1 MAKTPFKNSIENV
14 YNRMIIYS
22 LITSIL
28 SIIVGLV
35 LIFLPTVSNKVVGI
49 IVGVIILIFGIN
61 AVYKY
66 FHRDGAKIY
75 SLNIVFGVLYSILGV
90 VIILYPYSVMEFITV
105 CLGLFIIINGATKVN
120 YGLWLKRGNEDSWLV
135 TLVTGIFLVVLGIM
149 VVFNPFSA
157 FTLTQLSGAFL
168 IIVGILNVS
177 DTILF
182 KKRAKEIMEIFW
194 WYLLPSAVFF
204 LDKIKDFGYTYICKK
219 VIINVNKR
227 SSC

>member
-1 MAKTPFKNSIENV
+1 MANPFKNSIENV

-22 LITSIL
+22 LITAIL

-35 LIFLPTVSNKVVGI
+35 LIFLPAVSNKVVGI
-49 IVGVIILIFGIN
+49 IIGVIILAYGIT

-75 SLNIVFGVLYSILGV
+75 TLNIVFGVLYSILGV
-90 VIILYPYSVMEFITV
+90 IIILYPYSVMSFVTV
-105 CLGLFIIINGATKVN
+105 CLGLFVIINGATKIN
-120 YGLWLKRGNEDSWLV
+120 YGIWLKRGNEDSWLV

-149 VVFNPFSA
+149 LVFNPFSA
-157 FTLTQLSGAFL
+157 LTLTQISGAFL

-182 KKRAKEIMEIFW
+182 KKRSKEIMEIFW
-194 WYLLPSAVFF
+194 
-204 LDKIKDFGYTYICKK
+204 
-219 VIINVNKR
+219 
-227 SSC
+227 

>member
-120 YGLWLKRGNEDSWLV
+120 YGIWLKKGNEDSWLV

-157 FTLTQLSGAFL
+157 FTVTQISGAFL

-194 WYLLPSAVFF
+194 
-204 LDKIKDFGYTYICKK
+204 
-219 VIINVNKR
+219 
-227 SSC
+227 

>member
-1 MAKTPFKNSIENV
+1 MYMATPFKKSIENV

-35 LIFLPTVSNKVVGI
+35 LIFLPKVSNKVVGI

-90 VIILYPYSVMEFITV
+90 VIILYPYSVMEFVTV

-120 YGLWLKRGNEDSWLV
+120 YGLWLKRGSEDSWLV

-149 VVFNPFSA
+149 VVFNQFSA

-194 WYLLPSAVFF
+194 
-204 LDKIKDFGYTYICKK
+204 
-219 VIINVNKR
+219 
-227 SSC
+227 

>member
-14 YNRMIIYS
+14 YNMMIIYS

-90 VIILYPYSVMEFITV
+90 VIILYPYSVMEFVTV

-120 YGLWLKRGNEDSWLV
+120 YGLWLKRGSEDSWLV

-194 WYLLPSAVFF
+194 
-204 LDKIKDFGYTYICKK
+204 
-219 VIINVNKR
+219 
-227 SSC
+227 

>member
-66 FHRDGAKIY
+66 
-75 SLNIVFGVLYSILGV
+75 
-90 VIILYPYSVMEFITV
+90 
-105 CLGLFIIINGATKVN
+105 
-120 YGLWLKRGNEDSWLV
+120 
-135 TLVTGIFLVVLGIM
+135 
-149 VVFNPFSA
+149 
-157 FTLTQLSGAFL
+157 
-168 IIVGILNVS
+168 
-177 DTILF
+177 
-182 KKRAKEIMEIFW
+182 
-194 WYLLPSAVFF
+194 
-204 LDKIKDFGYTYICKK
+204 
-219 VIINVNKR
+219 
-227 SSC
+227 

>member
-1 MAKTPFKNSIENV
+1 MANPFKNSIENV

-22 LITSIL
+22 LLTAIL
-28 SIIVGLV
+28 AILVGLT
-35 LIFLPTVSNKVVGI
+35 LIFLPSVSNKIVGI
-49 IVGVIILIFGIN
+49 IMGVVILIFGIN

-90 VIILYPYSVMEFITV
+90 VIILYPFSVMEFVTV
-105 CLGLFIIINGATKVN
+105 CLGIFVIINGTTKIN
-120 YGLWLKRGNEDSWLV
+120 YGVWLKKGNEDSWLV
-135 TLVTGIFLVVLGIM
+135 TLVTGIFLVIIGIM
-149 VVFNPFSA
+149 LVFNPFASL
-157 FTLTQLSGAFL
+157 TLTQLCGAFL

-194 WYLLPSAVFF
+194 
-204 LDKIKDFGYTYICKK
+204 
-219 VIINVNKR
+219 
-227 SSC
+227 

>member
-1 MAKTPFKNSIENV
+1 MANPFKNSIENV

-22 LITSIL
+22 LLTSIL
-28 SIIVGLV
+28 AILVGLT
-35 LIFLPTVSNKVVGI
+35 LMFLPSVSNKIVGI
-49 IVGVIILIFGIN
+49 IMGVVILIFGIN

-90 VIILYPYSVMEFITV
+90 VIILYPFSVMEFVTL
-105 CLGLFIIINGATKVN
+105 CLGIFVIINGATKIN
-120 YGLWLKRGNEDSWLV
+120 YGVWLKKGNEDSWLV
-135 TLVTGIFLVVLGIM
+135 TLVTGIFLVIIGIM
-149 VVFNPFSA
+149 LVFNPFASL
-157 FTLTQLSGAFL
+157 TLTQLCGAFL

-194 WYLLPSAVFF
+194 
-204 LDKIKDFGYTYICKK
+204 
-219 VIINVNKR
+219 
-227 SSC
+227 

>member
-14 YNRMIIYS
+14 YNRMTIYS

-90 VIILYPYSVMEFITV
+90 VIILYPYSVMEFVTV

-157 FTLTQLSGAFL
+157 FTVTQISGAFL

-194 WYLLPSAVFF
+194 
-204 LDKIKDFGYTYICKK
+204 
-219 VIINVNKR
+219 
-227 SSC
+227 

>member
-14 YNRMIIYS
+14 YNRMTIYS

-90 VIILYPYSVMEFITV
+90 VIILYPYSVMEFVTV

-120 YGLWLKRGNEDSWLV
+120 YGLWLKRGSEDSWLV

-194 WYLLPSAVFF
+194 
-204 LDKIKDFGYTYICKK
+204 
-219 VIINVNKR
+219 
-227 SSC
+227 

>member
-90 VIILYPYSVMEFITV
+90 VIILYPYSVMEFVTV
-105 CLGLFIIINGATKVN
+105 CLGLFIIINGATTVN

-157 FTLTQLSGAFL
+157 FTVTQISGAFL

-194 WYLLPSAVFF
+194 
-204 LDKIKDFGYTYICKK
+204 
-219 VIINVNKR
+219 
-227 SSC
+227 

>member
-35 LIFLPTVSNKVVGI
+35 LIFLPTVSNKLVGI

-90 VIILYPYSVMEFITV
+90 VIILYPYSVMEFVTV

-157 FTLTQLSGAFL
+157 FTVTQISGAFL

-194 WYLLPSAVFF
+194 
-204 LDKIKDFGYTYICKK
+204 
-219 VIINVNKR
+219 
-227 SSC
+227 

>member
-49 IVGVIILIFGIN
+49 IVVVIILIFGIN

-90 VIILYPYSVMEFITV
+90 VIILYPYSVMEFVTV

-120 YGLWLKRGNEDSWLV
+120 YGLWLKRGSEDSWLV

-194 WYLLPSAVFF
+194 
-204 LDKIKDFGYTYICKK
+204 
-219 VIINVNKR
+219 
-227 SSC
+227 

>member
-1 MAKTPFKNSIENV
+1 MAKIPFKNSIENV

-90 VIILYPYSVMEFITV
+90 VIILYPFSVMEFVTV

-135 TLVTGIFLVVLGIM
+135 TFVTGIFLVVLGIM

-157 FTLTQLSGAFL
+157 FTVTQISGAFL

-194 WYLLPSAVFF
+194 
-204 LDKIKDFGYTYICKK
+204 
-219 VIINVNKR
+219 
-227 SSC
+227 

>member
-1 MAKTPFKNSIENV
+1 MANPFKNSIENV

-22 LITSIL
+22 LLTAIL
-28 SIIVGLV
+28 AILVGLT
-35 LIFLPTVSNKVVGI
+35 LIFLPSVSNKIVGI
-49 IVGVIILIFGIN
+49 IMGVVILIFGIN

-90 VIILYPYSVMEFITV
+90 VIILYPFSVMEFVTA
-105 CLGLFIIINGATKVN
+105 CLGIFVIINGATKIN
-120 YGLWLKRGNEDSWLV
+120 YGVWLKKGNEDSWLV
-135 TLVTGIFLVVLGIM
+135 TLVTGIFLVIIGIM
-149 VVFNPFSA
+149 LVFNPFASL
-157 FTLTQLSGAFL
+157 TLTQLCGAFL

-194 WYLLPSAVFF
+194 
-204 LDKIKDFGYTYICKK
+204 
-219 VIINVNKR
+219 
-227 SSC
+227 

>member
-1 MAKTPFKNSIENV
+1 MANPFKNSIENV

-22 LITSIL
+22 LLTAIL
-28 SIIVGLV
+28 AILVGLT
-35 LIFLPTVSNKVVGI
+35 LIFLPSVSNKIVGI
-49 IVGVIILIFGIN
+49 IMGVVILIFGIN

-90 VIILYPYSVMEFITV
+90 VIILYPFSVMEFVKV
-105 CLGLFIIINGATKVN
+105 CLGIFIIINGATKIN
-120 YGLWLKRGNEDSWLV
+120 YGVWLKKGNEDSWLV
-135 TLVTGIFLVVLGIM
+135 TLVTGIFLVIIGIM
-149 VVFNPFSA
+149 LVFNPFASL
-157 FTLTQLSGAFL
+157 TLTQLCGAFL

-194 WYLLPSAVFF
+194 
-204 LDKIKDFGYTYICKK
+204 
-219 VIINVNKR
+219 
-227 SSC
+227 

>member
-1 MAKTPFKNSIENV
+1 MANPFKNIIENV

-22 LITSIL
+22 LLTSIL
-28 SIIVGLV
+28 AILVGLT
-35 LIFLPTVSNKVVGI
+35 LMFLPSVSNKIVGI
-49 IVGVIILIFGIN
+49 IMGVVILIFGIN

-90 VIILYPYSVMEFITV
+90 VIILYPFSVMEFVTL
-105 CLGLFIIINGATKVN
+105 CLGIFVIINGATKIN
-120 YGLWLKRGNEDSWLV
+120 YGVWLKKGNEDSWLV
-135 TLVTGIFLVVLGIM
+135 TLVTGIFLVIIGIM
-149 VVFNPFSA
+149 LVFNPFASL
-157 FTLTQLSGAFL
+157 TLTQLCGAFL

-194 WYLLPSAVFF
+194 
-204 LDKIKDFGYTYICKK
+204 
-219 VIINVNKR
+219 
-227 SSC
+227 

>member
-1 MAKTPFKNSIENV
+1 MANPFKNNIENV

-22 LITSIL
+22 LLTSIL
-28 SIIVGLV
+28 AILVGLT
-35 LIFLPTVSNKVVGI
+35 LMFLPSVSNKIVGI
-49 IVGVIILIFGIN
+49 IMGVVILIFGIN

-90 VIILYPYSVMEFITV
+90 VIILYPFSVMEFVTV
-105 CLGLFIIINGATKVN
+105 CLGIFIIINGATKIN
-120 YGLWLKRGNEDSWLV
+120 YGVWLKKGNEDSWLV
-135 TLVTGIFLVVLGIM
+135 TLVTGIFLVIIGIM
-149 VVFNPFSA
+149 LVFNPFASL
-157 FTLTQLSGAFL
+157 TLTQLCGAFL

-194 WYLLPSAVFF
+194 
-204 LDKIKDFGYTYICKK
+204 
-219 VIINVNKR
+219 
-227 SSC
+227 

>member
-90 VIILYPYSVMEFITV
+90 VIILYPYSVMEFVTV

-157 FTLTQLSGAFL
+157 FTVTQISGAFL

-194 WYLLPSAVFF
+194 
-204 LDKIKDFGYTYICKK
+204 
-219 VIINVNKR
+219 
-227 SSC
+227 

>member
-1 MAKTPFKNSIENV
+1 MANPFKNSIENV

-22 LITSIL
+22 LITAIL

-35 LIFLPTVSNKVVGI
+35 LIFLPAVSNKVVGI
-49 IVGVIILIFGIN
+49 IIGIIILAYGIT

-75 SLNIVFGVLYSILGV
+75 TLNIIFGVLYSILGV
-90 VIILYPYSVMEFITV
+90 VIILYPYSVMSFVTV
-105 CLGLFIIINGATKVN
+105 CLGLFVIINGATKIN
-120 YGLWLKRGNEDSWLV
+120 YGIWLKRGNEDSWLV

-149 VVFNPFSA
+149 LVFNPFSA
-157 FTLTQLSGAFL
+157 LTLTQISGAFL

-182 KKRAKEIMEIFW
+182 KKRSKEIMEIFW
-194 WYLLPSAVFF
+194 
-204 LDKIKDFGYTYICKK
+204 
-219 VIINVNKR
+219 
-227 SSC
+227 

>member
-75 SLNIVFGVLYSILGV
+75 SLNIVFWVLYSILGV
-90 VIILYPYSVMEFITV
+90 VIILYPYSVMEFVTV

-120 YGLWLKRGNEDSWLV
+120 YGLWLKRGSEDSWLV

-194 WYLLPSAVFF
+194 
-204 LDKIKDFGYTYICKK
+204 
-219 VIINVNKR
+219 
-227 SSC
+227 

>member
-1 MAKTPFKNSIENV
+1 MANPFKNSIENV

-22 LITSIL
+22 LLTAIL
-28 SIIVGLV
+28 AILVGLT
-35 LIFLPTVSNKVVGI
+35 LIFLPSVSNKIVGI
-49 IVGVIILIFGIN
+49 IMGVVILIFGIN

-90 VIILYPYSVMEFITV
+90 AIILYPFSVMEFVTV
-105 CLGLFIIINGATKVN
+105 CLGIFVIINGATKIN
-120 YGLWLKRGNEDSWLV
+120 YGVWLKKGNEDSWLV
-135 TLVTGIFLVVLGIM
+135 TLVTGIFLVIIGIM
-149 VVFNPFSA
+149 LVFNPFASL
-157 FTLTQLSGAFL
+157 TLTQLCGAFL

-194 WYLLPSAVFF
+194 
-204 LDKIKDFGYTYICKK
+204 
-219 VIINVNKR
+219 
-227 SSC
+227 

>member
-1 MAKTPFKNSIENV
+1 MAKTPFKNSIENI
-14 YNRMIIYS
+14 YNKMIIYS

-35 LIFLPTVSNKVVGI
+35 LVFLPTVYNKVVGI
-49 IVGVIILIFGIN
+49 IVGIIFLIFGIN

-90 VIILYPYSVMEFITV
+90 VIILYPYSVMEFVTV
-105 CLGLFIIINGATKVN
+105 CLGLFVIINGATKIN
-120 YGLWLKRGNEDSWLV
+120 YGIWLKRGNEDSWLV

-149 VVFNPFSA
+149 LVFNPFSA
-157 FTLTQLSGAFL
+157 MTLTQLSGAFL
-168 IIVGILNVS
+168 MIVGVLNVS

-182 KKRAKEIMEIFW
+182 KKRSKEIMEIFW
-194 WYLLPSAVFF
+194 
-204 LDKIKDFGYTYICKK
+204 
-219 VIINVNKR
+219 
-227 SSC
+227 

>member
-1 MAKTPFKNSIENV
+1 MANPFKNSIENV

-22 LITSIL
+22 LITAIL

-35 LIFLPTVSNKVVGI
+35 LIFLPAVSNKVVGI
-49 IVGVIILIFGIN
+49 IIGVIILAYGIT

-75 SLNIVFGVLYSILGV
+75 TLNIIFGVLYSILGV
-90 VIILYPYSVMEFITV
+90 VIILYPYSVMSFVTV
-105 CLGLFIIINGATKVN
+105 CLGLFVIINGATKIN
-120 YGLWLKRGNEDSWLV
+120 YGIWLKRGNEDSWLV

-149 VVFNPFSA
+149 LVFNPFSA
-157 FTLTQLSGAFL
+157 LTLTQISGAFL

-182 KKRAKEIMEIFW
+182 KKRSKEIMEIFW
-194 WYLLPSAVFF
+194 
-204 LDKIKDFGYTYICKK
+204 
-219 VIINVNKR
+219 
-227 SSC
+227 

>member
-22 LITSIL
+22 MITSIL
-28 SIIVGLV
+28 AIIVGLV

-49 IVGVIILIFGIN
+49 IVGVIILVFGIN
-61 AVYKY
+61 AIYKY
-66 FHRDGAKIY
+66 FHRDGAKLY
-75 SLNIVFGVLYSILGV
+75 SLNIIFGVLYSILGV
-90 VIILYPYSVMEFITV
+90 VIILYPYSVMEFVTV
-105 CLGLFIIINGATKVN
+105 CLGIFIIINGATKVN
-120 YGLWLKRGNEDSWLV
+120 YGIWLKKGSEDSWLV

-149 VVFNPFSA
+149 VVFNPFSS

-182 KKRAKEIMEIFW
+182 KKRAKQIMDIFW
-194 WYLLPSAVFF
+194 
-204 LDKIKDFGYTYICKK
+204 
-219 VIINVNKR
+219 
-227 SSC
+227 

>member
-1 MAKTPFKNSIENV
+1 MANPFKNSIENV

-22 LITSIL
+22 LLTAIL
-28 SIIVGLV
+28 AILVGLT
-35 LIFLPTVSNKVVGI
+35 LMFLPSVSNKIVGI
-49 IVGVIILIFGIN
+49 IMGVVILIFGIN

-90 VIILYPYSVMEFITV
+90 VIILYPFSVMEFVTV
-105 CLGLFIIINGATKVN
+105 CLGIFIIINGATKIN
-120 YGLWLKRGNEDSWLV
+120 YGVWLKKGNEDSWLV
-135 TLVTGIFLVVLGIM
+135 TLVTGIFLVIIGIM
-149 VVFNPFSA
+149 LVFNPFASL
-157 FTLTQLSGAFL
+157 TLTQLCGAFL

-194 WYLLPSAVFF
+194 
-204 LDKIKDFGYTYICKK
+204 
-219 VIINVNKR
+219 
-227 SSC
+227 

>member
-1 MAKTPFKNSIENV
+1 MANPFKNSIENV

-22 LITSIL
+22 LLTAIL
-28 SIIVGLV
+28 AILVGLT
-35 LIFLPTVSNKVVGI
+35 LIFLPSVSNKIVGI
-49 IVGVIILIFGIN
+49 IMGVVILIFGIN

-90 VIILYPYSVMEFITV
+90 VIILYPFSVMEFVTV
-105 CLGLFIIINGATKVN
+105 CLGIFIIINGATKIN
-120 YGLWLKRGNEDSWLV
+120 YGVWLKKGNEDSWLV
-135 TLVTGIFLVVLGIM
+135 TLVTGIFLVIIGIM
-149 VVFNPFSA
+149 LVFNPFASL
-157 FTLTQLSGAFL
+157 TLTQLCGAFL

-194 WYLLPSAVFF
+194 
-204 LDKIKDFGYTYICKK
+204 
-219 VIINVNKR
+219 
-227 SSC
+227 